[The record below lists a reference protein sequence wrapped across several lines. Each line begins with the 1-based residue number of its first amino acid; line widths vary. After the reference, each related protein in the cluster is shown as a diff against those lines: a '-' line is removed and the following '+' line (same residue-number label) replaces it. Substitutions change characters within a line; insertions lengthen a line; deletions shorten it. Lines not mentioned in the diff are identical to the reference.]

1 MAMTVREDIR
11 RASDALTAS
20 ERKISSAILADYPFA
35 GLQPIQE
42 LAARSGVS
50 APSITRFVG
59 KIGYAGYQQF
69 QRRLIDELEEG
80 RRSPAELQA
89 GATQIAD
96 AEFLGDYAQRTAKLL
111 STLSASVPQD
121 LFERVCELIRDP
133 RRDIYFLGGRISD
146 TMARFLSVHLRQ
158 IRPGIHH
165 VPSDPERWPDDILR
179 MRRQDVLVLFDFRRY
194 QPELAKVAR
203 MVRGARKA
211 RVVLITDRWL
221 SPAAEHC
228 DEVLGLPIEVGT
240 AWDTLVC
247 ATVLAEAIIV
257 NVSEH
262 DWPKT
267 KRRLEEW
274 DGLRIAG
281 PERQWKDDDEA

>member
-1 MAMTVREDIR
+1 MTVREDIG
-11 RASDALTAS
+11 RASDTLTAS
-20 ERKISSAILADYPFA
+20 ERKISSALLADYPFA

-89 GATQIAD
+89 GARQMAD
-96 AEFLGDYAQRTAKLL
+96 ADFLADYARRAASLV
-111 STLSASVPQD
+111 STLAASVPQD
-121 LFERVCELIRDP
+121 LFERVCQAIRDP

-146 TMARFLSVHLRQ
+146 TTARFLSVHLRQ

-165 VPSDPERWPDDILR
+165 MPSDPECWPDGILR

-194 QPELAKVAR
+194 QPELAKLAR
-203 MVRGARKA
+203 MVRETRRARI
-211 RVVLITDRWL
+211 VLVTDRWL

-228 DEVLGLPIEVGT
+228 DEVLGLPIEIGT

-257 NVSEH
+257 NVSES
-262 DWPKT
+262 DWPRT

-281 PERQWKDDDEA
+281 PEKRWKDGDEA